1 MERNTR
7 TVDWVVFRIMW
18 TEVGI
23 ELLKG
28 IGKFFINPLLYVAI
42 LFAIV
47 LGYVRVK
54 RERRFFRTRI
64 LWGWTETKRMLKD
77 CWIFALVLS
86 VLSVGIGLTLTTD
99 WIVTFCI
106 ISSVLILLFMF
117 QIGSPVIASS
127 LAIGALWFGYQN
139 GTAFE
144 ILAFEW
150 NGEPNW
156 IDLALPVALLIGA
169 AVIIEGWLIRKNGAE
184 SASPILEQSSRGLTA
199 AGYLSKRLWMLP
211 ILVVV
216 PGNSIPDFLPY
227 WPQFTF
233 GQDSFG
239 LVIFPLVIA
248 FQQKARSTLPVY
260 FYPKVGKAVMVVGIT
275 TMVLAI
281 GAIWLPVFAAFGLA
295 VGALARLGVWIYF
308 EYMERR
314 RSHSVVPQDSGVMI
328 AGILPESPAE
338 KMGLQIGECI
348 RKVNGQTVTNER
360 ELYEAIQIN
369 AAHCRLEVLDHQG
382 EVRLRQH
389 VIYHHDH
396 HRLGLLVV
404 R

>member
-18 TEVGI
+18 TEIGI

-64 LWGWTETKRMLKD
+64 LWGWTETKRMLQD
-77 CWIFALVLS
+77 SWIYALILS
-86 VLSVGIGLTLTTD
+86 VVSVGIGLTLTTD

-106 ISSVLILLFMF
+106 ISCVLVLLFVF
-117 QIGSPVIASS
+117 QIGSPIIAST
-127 LAIGALWFGYQN
+127 LAIVAMWIGYQN
-139 GTAFE
+139 GGTFE
-144 ILAFEW
+144 ILSFEW
-150 NGEPNW
+150 AGERNW
-156 IDLALPVALLIGA
+156 LELALPVALLMGA
-169 AVIIEGWLIRKNGAE
+169 AVIVEGLLIRKNGAE

-211 ILVVV
+211 VLVIV
-216 PGNSIPDFLPY
+216 PGNVIPDFLPF
-227 WPQFTF
+227 WPQFTL
-233 GQDSFG
+233 GHDTFG
-239 LVIFPLVIA
+239 LVLFPVVIA

-260 FYPKVGKAVMVVGIT
+260 FYPKVGNAVIIVGIA
-275 TMVLAI
+275 TMVLAA
-281 GAIWLPVFAAFGLA
+281 GAIWLPFFAAISLA
-295 VGALARLGVWIYF
+295 VGATARLGAWLYF
-308 EYMERR
+308 DFMERR
-314 RSHSVVPQDSGVMI
+314 GSYSVAPQDSGVMI